1 MEKLGRRLRGIC
13 HQLGIKQDP
22 QAQIYIPAASAFRF
36 YVKQILEEY
45 FIQSQCL
52 RRDPRNK
59 A

>member
-22 QAQIYIPAASAFRF
+22 QTEIYIPAASAFRF

-52 RRDPRNK
+52 RQE
-59 A
+59 